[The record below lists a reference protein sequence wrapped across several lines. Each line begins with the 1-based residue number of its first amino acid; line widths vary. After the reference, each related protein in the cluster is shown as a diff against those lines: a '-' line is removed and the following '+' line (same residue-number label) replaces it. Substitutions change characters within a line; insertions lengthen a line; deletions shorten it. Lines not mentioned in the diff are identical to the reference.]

1 MADSLTYNNIIA
13 GKSIPLKHR
22 AGTITGGNF
31 VAGTVLGKI
40 TASGKLT
47 KIDSTKTDGSQKIYG
62 VLLEDCDASTED
74 KIASVGL
81 TGEYNKQAMV
91 FGGTD
96 TAATHGTDARLLQI
110 YFEDTIRNY

>member
-1 MADSLTYNNIIA
+1 MADSLTYNNIIVV
-13 GKSIPLKHR
+13 KSIPIKYR
-22 AGTITGGNF
+22 VGTVTGENF

-40 TASGKLT
+40 TASGKL
-47 KIDSTKTDGSQKIYG
+47 KKVDSTASDGSQKIYG
-62 VLLEDCDASTED
+62 ILLEDIDASTAD
-74 KIASVGL
+74 KIASIGL

-96 TAATHGTDARLLQI
+96 TTATHEADARLLQI

>member
-1 MADSLTYNNIIA
+1 MADSLKYNNIIV
-13 GKSIPLKHR
+13 GKSIPIKYR
-22 AGTITGGNF
+22 AGTVTGENL

-40 TASGKLT
+40 TASGKL
-47 KIDSTKTDGSQKIYG
+47 KKVDSTASDGSQKIYG
-62 VLLEDCDASTED
+62 ILLEDIDASTAD
-74 KIASVGL
+74 KIASIGL

-96 TAATHGTDARLLQI
+96 TTATHEADARLLQI